1 MSFSFDGI
9 YILLLKFSRKKWH
22 KPQIV
27 FINQCSNDKRDMGK
41 IAIANWAIIMGSLTA
56 RLLGNIRKVEVIWG
70 DVGPDY
76 H

>member
-1 MSFSFDGI
+1 
-9 YILLLKFSRKKWH
+9 
-22 KPQIV
+22 
-27 FINQCSNDKRDMGK
+27 MGK